1 MTYFDHATA
10 PSRRPLRSVQL
21 ISANDVLGTALLAAL
36 TALGWQVSAEAR
48 WQPAGGVGH
57 KPPRHIVLVADR
69 AGVLP
74 AGPPG
79 RPPAGTAYLAV
90 GSRTALAELGRAVA
104 NGVHAAVDGD
114 QPFTELAG
122 QLHQLLSNP
131 LSPVQAAQFARRLDV
146 RTAAAGLFH
155 RLTRRERQVLAALVH
170 GSTAAQIAGREHLA
184 LPTVRSHIQSILA
197 KLNSP
202 SQLAAVA
209 LTHRVCDEYELVR
222 ELRKLHQF

>member
-1 MTYFDHATA
+1 MTYFDHPVE
-10 PSRRPLRSVQL
+10 PSQRPLRSVQL
-21 ISANDVLGTALLAAL
+21 ISANDVLGAALLAAL
-36 TALGWQVSAEAR
+36 TALGWQVSAGSHWR
-48 WQPAGGVGH
+48 PTSGVRH

-79 RPPAGTAYLAV
+79 HPPAGIAYVAV
-90 GSRTALAELGRAVA
+90 GSRTGLAELGRALA

-122 QLHQLLSNP
+122 QLHHLLSNP
-131 LSPVQAAQFARRLDV
+131 LSPELAAQFARRLDV

-170 GSTAAQIAGREHLA
+170 GSSAAQIAGREHLA
-184 LPTVRSHIQSILA
+184 LPTVRSHVQSILE

-209 LTHRVCDEYELVR
+209 LTHRVCDDYELVR

>member
-1 MTYFDHATA
+1 MTYLHNHTD
-10 PSRRPLRSVQL
+10 PSRRPLGSVQL
-21 ISANDVLGTALLAAL
+21 ISGNDVLGAALLAAL
-36 TALGWQVSAEAR
+36 AALGWQVSAESSG
-48 WQPAGGVGH
+48 QLTGGRRYD
-57 KPPRHIVLVADR
+57 PTRHIVLVADR

-74 AGPPG
+74 AGPPAH
-79 RPPAGTAYLAV
+79 PTAGAAYLAV
-90 GSRTALAELGRAVA
+90 GSRTGLAELNRAVTG
-104 NGVHAAVDGD
+104 GVHAAVDGD
-114 QPFTELAG
+114 QPFTELAW

-131 LSPVQAAQFARRLDV
+131 LSPEQTAQFARRLDV
-146 RTAAAGLFH
+146 RTAAASLFH

-209 LTHRVCDEYELVR
+209 LTHRACDQFELVR